1 MKNSVFVQKI
11 RDHEGLFGCL
21 RFGLFSILVLVPIL
35 LFSGCGEADT
45 EMSLDIAEPE
55 EKDISGEALSVGVD
69 EDFIYVYVC
78 GQVMRPGVYPVSG
91 NCRVY
96 EALALAGGIKEAADI
111 SALNQAE
118 KLSDGLKIY
127 VPSVEEMQRKAENGE
142 LSYGDTVNAGLSAA
156 GGEGADSGKAG
167 GGLVNINT
175 ADKAALMTINGIGQ
189 TRAQSIIEYRQQ
201 NGNFKKIEDIMN
213 VPGIKEGLFG
223 KISGQIRVD

>member
-1 MKNSVFVQKI
+1 
-11 RDHEGLFGCL
+11 
-21 RFGLFSILVLVPIL
+21 

-45 EMSLDIAEPE
+45 EMSLDIAESE
-55 EKDISGEALSVGVD
+55 EEDISGEALSVGVD

-96 EALALAGGIKEAADI
+96 EALALAGGITEDADI
-111 SALNQAE
+111 SSLNQAE

-142 LSYGDTVNAGLSAA
+142 LSYGDSVNAGLSAA
-156 GGEGADSGKAG
+156 GGEGADSG
-167 GGLVNINT
+167 LVNINT
-175 ADKAALMTINGIGQ
+175 ADEAALMTINGIGQ